1 MLYLPDVFGES
12 LMDEMLNDLVFPE
25 DEFERALYGR
35 KNPFAGKKAANLMKT
50 DVREHEDSYEIEI
63 DLPGFDKEDINLNLK
78 EGYLTVNASK
88 SVDKEGKKHGKVIR
102 KERYEGAMTRT
113 FYVGEQVTQDEIK
126 AAFKNGVLKMT
137 LPKKDEKKELP
148 SGNIAIEG

>member
-35 KNPFAGKKAANLMKT
+35 KNPFAGKKAATFMKT
-50 DVREHEDSYEIEI
+50 DVREHEDSYEIDI

-113 FYVGEQVTQDEIK
+113 FYVGELVTQDEIK